1 MAQNSQGDS
10 QANQS
15 SLPVMEREGNKKLN
29 SSSNTERFLYSLHTI
44 QSLDFFFLYK
54 YSFRI
59 LLL

>member
-15 SLPVMEREGNKKLN
+15 SLPVMQHEGNKKLN
-29 SSSNTERFLYSLHTI
+29 SSSNTERFLYSLYTI
-44 QSLDFFFLYK
+44 QLLDFFFLYK